1 MKNRMSRCAA
11 LIGTVLSLSSFA
23 QVCNDVSLY
32 KNGEAGKME
41 TAGMTF
47 PEAPE
52 WNANWGDFSQGEN
65 FLGVTE
71 ALTPPYIRWSGMK
84 DKAGDWTG
92 LLTLNKL
99 PVTVQS
105 GNLTFKVRAT
115 QKSKFGI
122 WLAGDFG
129 NSGVKFF
136 DLDANKTYSL
146 KVPVAE
152 LLGSSAKTIAHV
164 GVGLFDVPAY
174 QYTTLFVDDISLSCA
189 MSGPFAG
196 DGEIEVY
203 PYSNLDPKSPYRE
216 GKFLSTPAP
225 MTSASYSNEM
235 RRKIAASTR
244 ADFVLSEQE
253 HRQIEEFPNRTD
265 LTPQKSR
272 DGWFRNMYFIDR
284 NRLRDSVIANPKGL
298 FYEANELA
306 AEKDNREMPLLIG
319 NVDYAYRVCSDSAC
333 NSTQMMNARILQ
345 ATLPSATVRGSRF
358 KIFYDPY
365 FISTNRSS
373 LPRVEIYAQNKWQTL
388 EPKSEMLL
396 EFSSAGVQSIKVR
409 LSEGGVTINQTLF
422 VEVK

>member
-41 TAGMTF
+41 TTNMTF

-52 WNANWGDFSQGEN
+52 WSANWGEMNPGER
-65 FLGVTE
+65 E
-71 ALTPPYIRWSGMK
+71 ALTPPYIRLSGMK
-84 DKAGDWTG
+84 GKAGDWTG

-99 PVTVQS
+99 PITVQS
-105 GNLTFKVRAT
+105 GNVLLKVRAT

-122 WLAGDFG
+122 WLVGDFG
-129 NSGVKFF
+129 NSGIKFF
-136 DLDANKTYSL
+136 DLDANKTHSL

-152 LLGSSAKTIAHV
+152 LVGNSAKKIAHI
-164 GVGLFDVPAY
+164 GVGLFDVPAR
-174 QYTTLFVDDISLSCA
+174 QYTTLFIDDVSLSCA
-189 MSGPFAG
+189 VSETLAG
-196 DGEIEVY
+196 DGEKDVY
-203 PYSNLDPKSPYRE
+203 PYSDLDPKTPYRE

-225 MTSASYSNEM
+225 KTSAAYSDEN
-235 RRKIAASTR
+235 RRKLADSTR

-253 HRQIEEFPNRTD
+253 HRQIEEFPTRTD

-272 DGWFRNMYFIDR
+272 NGWFRNMYFVDR

-298 FYEANELA
+298 FYEANERA
-306 AEKDNREMPLLIG
+306 AERDNREMPLLIG
-319 NVDYAYRVCSDSAC
+319 NVDYVYHVCADSAC
-333 NSTQMMNARILQ
+333 NSSQMMNARILQ
-345 ATLPSATVRGSRF
+345 AGLPSASVRGSML

-365 FISTNRSS
+365 FICTNRNS
-373 LPRVEIYAQNKWQTL
+373 LPTVEVYTKNKWQIL
-388 EPKSEMLL
+388 EPKSEMLI

>member
-1 MKNRMSRCAA
+1 MISRMSRCAV

-41 TAGMTF
+41 MAGMTF

-52 WNANWGDFSQGEN
+52 WSANWGVLGQGGNFSGS
-65 FLGVTE
+65 TE
-71 ALTPPYIRWSGMK
+71 ALTPPYIRLSGMK

-92 LLTLNKL
+92 LLSFDKL
-99 PVTVQS
+99 PLTVQS
-105 GNLTFKVRAT
+105 GNVAFKVRAT

-146 KVPVAE
+146 KIAVAE
-152 LLGSSAKTIAHV
+152 LLGNSAKAVKHV
-164 GVGLFDVPAY
+164 GVGLFDVPAH
-174 QYTTLFVDDISLSCA
+174 QYTTLFIDDVSVSCA
-189 MSGPFAG
+189 VSNGSVA
-196 DGEIEVY
+196 EVWTY
-203 PYSNLDPKSPYRE
+203 PYSDLDPRTPRRE
-216 GKFLSTPAP
+216 GKFISTPAP
-225 MTSASYSNEM
+225 MTSAAYSEEK
-235 RRKIAASTR
+235 RRKIADSTS
-244 ADFVLSEQE
+244 ADFVLSELE
-253 HRQIEEFPNRTD
+253 HYQIQKFCGRTD

-272 DGWFRNMYFIDR
+272 DGWFNNMYFIDR

-298 FYEANELA
+298 FYEANEA
-306 AEKDNREMPLLIG
+306 AAGTDNLEMPLLIG
-319 NVDYAYRVCSDSAC
+319 NVDYAYRAC
-333 NSTQMMNARILQ
+333 NDSVCKAGQLQNARILQ
-345 ATLPSATVRGSRF
+345 AGVPSATVRGSRL

-365 FISTNRSS
+365 FVCTNRSV
-373 LPRVEIYAQNKWQTL
+373 LPKVEIYTKNKWQAL

-396 EFSSAGVQSIKVR
+396 EFESAGEQSVKVR
-409 LSEGGVTINQTLF
+409 LSEGGKTVNQTLF

>member
-1 MKNRMSRCAA
+1 MKSRMSRCAA
-11 LIGTVLSLSSFA
+11 LIGTVLSLSGFA

-41 TAGMTF
+41 TTSMTF

-52 WNANWGDFSQGEN
+52 WSANWGE
-65 FLGVTE
+65 LE
-71 ALTPPYIRWSGMK
+71 ALAPPYIRWSGMK

-92 LLTLNKL
+92 LLSFNKL

-105 GNLTFKVRAT
+105 GNVAFKVRAT

-122 WLAGDFG
+122 WLVGAFG

-136 DLDANKTYSL
+136 NLDANKTYSL

-152 LLGSSAKTIAHV
+152 LVGNSAKTIEKI
-164 GVGLFDVPAY
+164 GIGLFDVPAY
-174 QYTTLFVDDISLSCA
+174 QYTTLFVDDVSFTCA
-189 MSGPFAG
+189 VSGNSSTAEPQNGF
-196 DGEIEVY
+196 
-203 PYSNLDPKSPYRE
+203 PYSDLDPKSPRRE
-216 GKFLSTPAP
+216 GKFISTPAP
-225 MTSASYSNEM
+225 MTSAAYSEEK
-235 RRKIAASTR
+235 RLKIADSTR
-244 ADFVLSEQE
+244 ADFVLSESE
-253 HRQIEEFPNRTD
+253 HYQIQKFPNRTD

-272 DGWFRNMYFIDR
+272 DGWFDNMYFIDR

-298 FYEANELA
+298 FYEANEA
-306 AEKDNREMPLLIG
+306 AAGTDNREMPLLIG
-319 NVDYAYRVCSDSAC
+319 NVDYAYRAC
-333 NSTQMMNARILQ
+333 NDSVCKSVQMLNARILQ
-345 ATLPSATVRGSRF
+345 VGLPSASVRGSRL

-365 FISTNRSS
+365 FVCTNRSMF
-373 LPRVEIYAQNKWQTL
+373 PKVEINAKNKWLTL

-396 EFSSAGVQSIKVR
+396 EFESAGVQSVKVR

>member
-11 LIGTVLSLSSFA
+11 LIGTVLSLSGFA

-41 TAGMTF
+41 TTSMTF

-52 WNANWGDFSQGEN
+52 WSANWGE
-65 FLGVTE
+65 LE
-71 ALTPPYIRWSGMK
+71 ALAPPYIRWSGMK

-92 LLTLNKL
+92 LLSLNKL

-105 GNLTFKVRAT
+105 GNVAFKVRAT

-122 WLAGDFG
+122 WLVGDFG

-136 DLDANKTYSL
+136 NLDANKTYSL

-152 LLGSSAKTIAHV
+152 LVGNSAKTIEKI
-164 GVGLFDVPAY
+164 GIGLFDVPAY
-174 QYTTLFVDDISLSCA
+174 QYTTLFVDDVSFTCA
-189 MSGPFAG
+189 VSGNSSTAEPQNGF
-196 DGEIEVY
+196 
-203 PYSNLDPKSPYRE
+203 PYSDLDPKSPRRE
-216 GKFLSTPAP
+216 GKFISTPAP
-225 MTSASYSNEM
+225 MTSAAYSEEK
-235 RRKIAASTR
+235 RLKIADSTR
-244 ADFVLSEQE
+244 ADFVLSESE
-253 HRQIEEFPNRTD
+253 HYQIQKFPNRTD

-272 DGWFRNMYFIDR
+272 DGWFDNMYFIDR

-298 FYEANELA
+298 FYEANEA
-306 AEKDNREMPLLIG
+306 AAGTDNREMPLLIG
-319 NVDYAYRVCSDSAC
+319 NVDYAYRAC
-333 NSTQMMNARILQ
+333 NDSVCKSVQMLNARILQ
-345 ATLPSATVRGSRF
+345 VGLPSASVRGSRL

-365 FISTNRSS
+365 FVCTNRST
-373 LPRVEIYAQNKWQTL
+373 LPKVEINAKNKWQTL

-396 EFSSAGVQSIKVR
+396 EFESAGVQSVKVR
-409 LSEGGVTINQTLF
+409 LSEGGVSINQTLF

>member
-41 TAGMTF
+41 TTSMTF

-52 WNANWGDFSQGEN
+52 WSANWGE
-65 FLGVTE
+65 LE
-71 ALTPPYIRWSGMK
+71 ALAPPYIRWSGMK

-92 LLTLNKL
+92 LLSLNKL

-105 GNLTFKVRAT
+105 GNVAFKVRAT

-122 WLAGDFG
+122 WLVGAFG

-136 DLDANKTYSL
+136 NLDANKTYSL

-152 LLGSSAKTIAHV
+152 LVGNSAKTIEKI
-164 GVGLFDVPAY
+164 GIGLFDVPAY
-174 QYTTLFVDDISLSCA
+174 QYTTLFVDDVSFTCA
-189 MSGPFAG
+189 VSGNSSTAEPQNGF
-196 DGEIEVY
+196 
-203 PYSNLDPKSPYRE
+203 PYSDLDPKSPRRE
-216 GKFLSTPAP
+216 GKFISTPAP
-225 MTSASYSNEM
+225 MTSAAYSEEK
-235 RRKIAASTR
+235 RLKIADSTR
-244 ADFVLSEQE
+244 ADFVLSESE
-253 HRQIEEFPNRTD
+253 HYQIQKFPNRTD

-272 DGWFRNMYFIDR
+272 DGWFDNMYFIDR

-298 FYEANELA
+298 FYEANEA
-306 AEKDNREMPLLIG
+306 AAGTDNREMPLLIG
-319 NVDYAYRVCSDSAC
+319 NVDYAYRAC
-333 NSTQMMNARILQ
+333 NDSVCKSVQMLNARILQ
-345 ATLPSATVRGSRF
+345 VGLPSASVRGSRL

-365 FISTNRSS
+365 FVCTNRST
-373 LPRVEIYAQNKWQTL
+373 LPKVEINAKNKWQTL

-396 EFSSAGVQSIKVR
+396 EFESAGVQSVKVR

>member
-11 LIGTVLSLSSFA
+11 LIGTVLSLSGFA

-41 TAGMTF
+41 TTSMTF

-52 WNANWGDFSQGEN
+52 WSANWGK
-65 FLGVTE
+65 LE
-71 ALTPPYIRWSGMK
+71 ALAPPYIRWSGMK

-92 LLTLNKL
+92 LLSFNKL

-105 GNLTFKVRAT
+105 GNVAFKVRAT

-122 WLAGDFG
+122 WLVGAFG

-136 DLDANKTYSL
+136 NLDANKTYSL

-152 LLGSSAKTIAHV
+152 LVGNSAKTIEKI
-164 GVGLFDVPAY
+164 GIGLFDVPAY
-174 QYTTLFVDDISLSCA
+174 QYTTLFVDDVSFTCA
-189 MSGPFAG
+189 VSGNSSTAEPQNGF
-196 DGEIEVY
+196 
-203 PYSNLDPKSPYRE
+203 PYSDLDPKSPRRE
-216 GKFLSTPAP
+216 GKFISTPAP
-225 MTSASYSNEM
+225 MTSAAYSEEK
-235 RRKIAASTR
+235 RLKIADSTR
-244 ADFVLSEQE
+244 ADFVLSESE
-253 HRQIEEFPNRTD
+253 HYQIQKFPNRTD

-272 DGWFRNMYFIDR
+272 DGWFDNMYFIDR

-298 FYEANELA
+298 FYEANEA
-306 AEKDNREMPLLIG
+306 AAGTDNREMPLLIG
-319 NVDYAYRVCSDSAC
+319 NVDYAYRAC
-333 NSTQMMNARILQ
+333 NDSVCKSVQMLNARILQ
-345 ATLPSATVRGSRF
+345 VGLPSASVRGSRL

-365 FISTNRSS
+365 FVCTNRSK
-373 LPRVEIYAQNKWQTL
+373 LPKVEINAKNKWLTL

-396 EFSSAGVQSIKVR
+396 EFESAGVQSVKVR

>member
-11 LIGTVLSLSSFA
+11 LIGTVLSLSGFA

-41 TAGMTF
+41 TTSMTF

-52 WNANWGDFSQGEN
+52 WSANWGE
-65 FLGVTE
+65 LE
-71 ALTPPYIRWSGMK
+71 ALAPPYIRWSGMK

-92 LLTLNKL
+92 LLSFNKL

-105 GNLTFKVRAT
+105 GNVAFKVRAT

-122 WLAGDFG
+122 WLVGAFG

-136 DLDANKTYSL
+136 NLDANKTYSL

-152 LLGSSAKTIAHV
+152 LVGNSAKTIEKI
-164 GVGLFDVPAY
+164 GIGLFDVPAY
-174 QYTTLFVDDISLSCA
+174 QYTTLFVDDVSFTCA
-189 MSGPFAG
+189 VSGNSSTAEPQNGF
-196 DGEIEVY
+196 
-203 PYSNLDPKSPYRE
+203 PYSDLDPKSPRRE
-216 GKFLSTPAP
+216 GKFISTPAP
-225 MTSASYSNEM
+225 MTSAAYSEEK
-235 RRKIAASTR
+235 RLKIADSTR
-244 ADFVLSEQE
+244 ADFVLSESE
-253 HRQIEEFPNRTD
+253 HYQIQKFPNRTD

-272 DGWFRNMYFIDR
+272 DGWFDNMYFIDR

-298 FYEANELA
+298 FYEANEA
-306 AEKDNREMPLLIG
+306 AAGTDNREMPLLIG
-319 NVDYAYRVCSDSAC
+319 NVDYAYRAC
-333 NSTQMMNARILQ
+333 NDSVCKSVQMLNARILQ
-345 ATLPSATVRGSRF
+345 VGLPSASVRGSRL

-365 FISTNRSS
+365 FVCTNRST
-373 LPRVEIYAQNKWQTL
+373 LPKVEINAKNKWLTL

-396 EFSSAGVQSIKVR
+396 EFESAGVQSVKVR